1 VTVLLVPPCCDSVLA
16 ASGCL
21 CLSKASRSFLRCAV
35 QGKQP
40 THALQ
45 QQATAAAAGVASG
58 AHTNAS
64 QQGKLVAEGDDGS
77 LVVDTA
83 AKPTAGLSASASG
96 KTTLP
101 PAAALHGHHDAAT
114 DAAARSQTVNELP
127 DPFGAPDHHHDPVY
141 AARIDPHAPAA
152 GLYALVR
159 ATAAPSGPL
168 SRERAPA
175 PPCPGRRAVS
185 RKLCHAHLKGGSRR
199 HVLAGSTVGFLASP
213 LLLLLLLLLLFLL
226 FVCLLLFLLLS
237 SC

>member
-21 CLSKASRSFLRCAV
+21 CLSKASRSLLRCAV

-45 QQATAAAAGVASG
+45 QQAAAAAAAGV

-64 QQGKLVAEGDDGS
+64 QQDKAVAEGDDGS

-83 AKPTAGLSASASG
+83 AKPAAGLSASASG

-101 PAAALHGHHDAAT
+101 PATALHGHHDAAT
-114 DAAARSQTVNELP
+114 DAAARSQTINELP
-127 DPFGAPDHHHDPVY
+127 DPFGAPNHHHDPVY

-168 SRERAPA
+168 SRALAPA
-175 PPCPGRRAVS
+175 LPRQ
-185 RKLCHAHLKGGSRR
+185 KGGQQEIVPCTFEGRITATCACR
-199 HVLAGSTVGFLASP
+199 E
-213 LLLLLLLLLLFLL
+213 
-226 FVCLLLFLLLS
+226 C
-237 SC
+237 CCCCCCYY